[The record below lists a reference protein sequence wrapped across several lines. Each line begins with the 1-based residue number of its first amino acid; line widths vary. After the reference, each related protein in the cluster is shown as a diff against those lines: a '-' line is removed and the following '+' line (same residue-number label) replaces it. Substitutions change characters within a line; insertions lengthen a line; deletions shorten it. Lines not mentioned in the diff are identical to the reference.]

1 MSWKMRTHR
10 VGKNYIP
17 VEKIYSYSAGK
28 KYGYTS
34 EGEYVA
40 YNKKVKKGRRVTTYI
55 VYNPENN
62 NWDDAIAVIDN
73 GIAR

>member
-1 MSWKMRTHR
+1 MRTHR